1 MLCCPESM
9 GGDDV
14 MDWKRWRNTI
24 VLIFAVL
31 GPGFITANVDNDA
44 GGIYTYATAG
54 AQFGYGLLWTMIP
67 MAIMLT
73 FAQEISARMG
83 VVTGKGLSELI
94 REEFGL
100 RTTALLM
107 LGLVICNLGDVV
119 GEFAGVASST
129 QLFGVSKYIAVP
141 VAAALVWA
149 LVVFGDYKKL
159 EKIFVVLSFLYVA
172 YIITAALAHP
182 NWSSAVRATMRLPH
196 VTDLRNPS
204 YLFLSVG
211 MIGATVA
218 PWQQFYLQAS
228 VVDKGAGK
236 GELRYAQADAVVG
249 SVFSVVVAA
258 FIVIACAATLF
269 ASGHHN
275 INDAADAAA
284 SLRPLGGDYAYLL
297 FAFGLLNASLF
308 AASILPLSTAYTVCE
323 ALGFES
329 GLTKK
334 FREAPVFYW
343 LYTGLIVV
351 GATVIL
357 MPHVPWVKLA
367 VLSQFLNGILLPF
380 VLVFMLILVNRKS
393 LMGTLANGR
402 TYNVVA
408 FGLTGLTI
416 LLVLVW
422 LVGQIKGV
430 G

>member
-1 MLCCPESM
+1 MQ
-9 GGDDV
+9 
-14 MDWKRWRNTI
+14 WRRWRNSL
-24 VLIFAVL
+24 VLVLAVL

-67 MAIMLT
+67 MMILLT
-73 FAQEISARMG
+73 VAQEISARMG
-83 VVTGKGLSELI
+83 VTTGKGLSELI

-100 RTTALLM
+100 RTTTLLM
-107 LGLVICNLGDVV
+107 VGLVLCNLGDVM
-119 GEFAGVASST
+119 GEFAGVASSM
-129 QLFGVSKYIAVP
+129 QLFHLSKYITVP
-141 VAAALVWA
+141 IAAALVWA
-149 LVVFGDYKKL
+149 VVVFGDYKKL
-159 EKIFVVLSFLYVA
+159 EKIFVFLSFLYVA
-172 YIITAALAHP
+172 YIVTAALAHP
-182 NWSSAVRATMRLPH
+182 NWSLALRETLHLPRVR
-196 VTDLRNPS
+196 DLRSNS

-228 VVDKGAGK
+228 VVDKGTGK
-236 GELRYAQADAVVG
+236 EGLRYAQADAIVG

-269 ASGHHN
+269 ASGHRS
-275 INDAADAAA
+275 IGSAADAAA

-308 AASILPLSTAYTVCE
+308 AASILPLSTSYTVCE

-329 GLTKK
+329 GLSKR

-343 LYTGLIVV
+343 LYTSLIVV
-351 GATVIL
+351 GAAIIL
-357 MPHVPWVKLA
+357 LPGVPWIRMA

-380 VLVFMLILVNRKS
+380 VLIFMLILVNRRS
-393 LMGTLANGR
+393 LMGALVNGR

-408 FGLTGLTI
+408 WTLTGLTI
-416 LLVLVW
+416 ALTVVW
-422 LVGQIKGV
+422 FIGQMFGL

>member
-1 MLCCPESM
+1 MN
-9 GGDDV
+9 
-14 MDWKRWRNTI
+14 WKRWRNTL

-54 AQFGYGLLWTMIP
+54 AQFGYGLLWTIIP

-83 VVTGKGLSELI
+83 VTTGKGLSELI

-107 LGLVICNLGDVV
+107 LGLVLCNLGDVV

-129 QLFGVSKYIAVP
+129 QLFGISKYVAVP
-141 VAAALVWA
+141 AAAVLVWS

-159 EKIFVVLSFLYVA
+159 EKIFVFLSFLYVA
-172 YIITAALAHP
+172 YIITAALARP
-182 NWSSAVRATMRLPH
+182 NWSFAVRETMHLPRLH
-196 VTDLRNPS
+196 DMRNPS

-228 VVDKGAGK
+228 VVDKGSGK
-236 GELRYAQADAVVG
+236 GQLRYAQADAIVG
-249 SVFSVVVAA
+249 SVFSVLVAA
-258 FIVIACAATLF
+258 SIVIACAATLF

-329 GLTKK
+329 GLTKR

-343 LYTGLIVV
+343 LYTSLIVL

-357 MPHVPWVKLA
+357 MPGVPWVKLA
-367 VLSQFLNGILLPF
+367 VLSQFLNGLLLPF
-380 VLVFMLILVNRKS
+380 VLVFMLILVNRRS
-393 LMGTLANGR
+393 LMGSLVNSRG
-402 TYNVVA
+402 YNVMA
-408 FGLTGLTI
+408 WGLTGLTI
-416 LLVLVW
+416 VLVLVW
-422 LVGQIKGV
+422 LVGQVRAAAG
-430 G
+430 